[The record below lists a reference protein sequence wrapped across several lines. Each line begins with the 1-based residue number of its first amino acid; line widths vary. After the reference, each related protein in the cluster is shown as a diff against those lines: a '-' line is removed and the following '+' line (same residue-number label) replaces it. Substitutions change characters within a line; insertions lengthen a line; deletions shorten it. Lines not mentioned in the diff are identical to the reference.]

1 MLFSGFDTGNAVSRI
16 RPLVTVDR
24 GDEFLDYAAG
34 TATPVDGVIV
44 APVTGMEALTP
55 GRDAT
60 MAQFSILD
68 FDSDRGFW
76 QDTDHVDIDGTEYQI
91 EGSVREWPSPTGEL
105 AHTQLLVNRWEG

>member
-1 MLFSGFDTGNAVSRI
+1 MFSGFDSGETVTRI
-16 RPLVTVDR
+16 RPLLVQERGDMVLDYAKGTRTVLEGAVSVQPAV
-24 GDEFLDYAAG
+24 GDEF
-34 TATPVDGVIV
+34 
-44 APVTGMEALTP
+44 TGP